1 MRQRTSYPKPF
12 KAQVVQEC
20 LQPGVSMASVALR
33 HGINANLV
41 RKWIPAYRDRQAP
54 ALPAFIPMKL
64 APATRLDQQMPV
76 SIEIPFGQQKLTV
89 HWPSSDPEGCAVLSV
104 SLPSDPHRRYPAR
117 HRADG
122 HARRYRDCIGQS
134 DRGIRC
140 GEAALCLSVC
150 QSPRQPDESFGARRC
165 WDLAGSATTESRQDS
180 LARHPSRVGS

>member
-54 ALPAFIPMKL
+54 ALPAFVPMKL
-64 APATRLDQQMPV
+64 EPATRPDQQMPV

-89 HWPSSDPEGCAVLSV
+89 RWPSSDPQGCA
-104 SLPSDPHRRYPAR
+104 RFI
-117 HRADG
+117 
-122 HARRYRDCIGQS
+122 RDFAQ
-134 DRGIRC
+134 
-140 GEAALCLSVC
+140 
-150 QSPRQPDESFGARRC
+150 
-165 WDLAGSATTESRQDS
+165 
-180 LARHPSRVGS
+180 

>member
-54 ALPAFIPMKL
+54 ALPAFVPMKL
-64 APATRLDQQMPV
+64 APATRPDQQMPV

-89 HWPSSDPEGCAVLSV
+89 RWPSSDPQGCA
-104 SLPSDPHRRYPAR
+104 RF
-117 HRADG
+117 
-122 HARRYRDCIGQS
+122 
-134 DRGIRC
+134 IR
-140 GEAALCLSVC
+140 EFA
-150 QSPRQPDESFGARRC
+150 Q
-165 WDLAGSATTESRQDS
+165 
-180 LARHPSRVGS
+180 